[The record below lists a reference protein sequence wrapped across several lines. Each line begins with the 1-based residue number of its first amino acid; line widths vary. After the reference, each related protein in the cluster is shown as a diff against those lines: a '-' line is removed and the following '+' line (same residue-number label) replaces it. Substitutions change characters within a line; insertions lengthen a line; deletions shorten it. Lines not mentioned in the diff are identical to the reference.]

1 MTMKKLLIPF
11 FILTNTLFSQDTIKT
26 KFTFDLTGSISQANT
41 NKQDNILLNSFS
53 SVGWKKFETGLSTSY
68 QMMTNNNTQLI
79 NDFVLRVQPRVIDE
93 NYSIFSFG
101 QISSLYSKKV
111 NQRVEAGIG
120 YGKTIFKRK
129 LLEST
134 FSLGTL
140 YFNND
145 YSDLTNR
152 KGLRVSPRI
161 QLFGKNEKYKISYSF
176 EGFYQPNLLDKKD
189 YITNTKTTFLFDL
202 NKKFSIKVNYSTS
215 FESFIITGAQ
225 NDIKNFTMGFNLSI

>member
-1 MTMKKLLIPF
+1 MKKLLIPF
-11 FILTNTLFSQDTIKT
+11 LFFTNSLFSQDTIKT
-26 KFTFDLTGSISQANT
+26 KFTFDLTGSVTQANA

-79 NDFVLRVQPRVIDE
+79 NDFVLRVQPRVVD
-93 NYSIFSFG
+93 
-101 QISSLYSKKV
+101 
-111 NQRVEAGIG
+111 
-120 YGKTIFKRK
+120 KRK
-129 LLEST
+129 LIEST

-152 KGLRVSPRI
+152 KGLRLSPRI

-176 EGFYQPNLLDKKD
+176 EGFYQPNLWDKKD

-202 NKKFSIKVNYSTS
+202 NKKFSIKMNYSTS
-215 FESFIITGAQ
+215 FESFIITGAR

>member
-1 MTMKKLLIPF
+1 MKHILLTLLLTPTT
-11 FILTNTLFSQDTIKT
+11 FIFAQTDTIKT
-26 KFTFDLTGSISQANT
+26 KFTFDLTGSVSQAND
-41 NKQDNILLNSFS
+41 NKQDNILLSSFS

-93 NYSIFSFG
+93 KYSIFSFG

-111 NQRVEAGIG
+111 NQRVEAGVG
-120 YGKTIFKRK
+120 YGRTIFKRK

-152 KGLRVSPRI
+152 KGLRLSPRI

-176 EGFYQPNLLDKKD
+176 EGFYQPNLWDKND

-202 NKKFSIKVNYSTS
+202 NKKFSIKMNYSTS
-215 FESFIITGAQ
+215 FESFIITGAR